1 MFVVQNQENTEMKV
15 YRQLF
20 AASLL
25 LPASLVFGACTA
37 QGGSST
43 DDPSADPSGDVGV
56 DSAAVVEGTGAPN
69 AALSEAVAS
78 FDGTNGFLASNGVD
92 GPFEVARGVFEEH
105 DVIDDGL
112 GPVYNAQGCIECHQN
127 PVTGAGA
134 QTMELRAGH
143 FDGVNFIPQAGDS
156 LVNDRTINAGFQER
170 VLTGNEVRTFRIALS
185 IMGDGYVEAIDSNT
199 LNNLA
204 LAQPAAQRGTF
215 QQVPVLEAPGNV
227 RGSRFGVKNQHA
239 SLLSFAADAYV
250 NEIGITN
257 ALIPTENASNGRSVA
272 SIDTVADPEDT
283 GNDIQ
288 AFADFMRSLP
298 APPRGPITAAV
309 TRGQTNFN
317 AAGCNVCHT
326 PTINTAPVGSVI
338 NGGAF
343 TVPAALGDKTIH
355 PFGDFL
361 LHNIGTGDGIVQN
374 GPQTTRLQVRTMPL
388 WGISVRNRMMHDG
401 LSVTVTDAITRH
413 AGQALAAKNFFT
425 NTLSAAQQADL
436 IAFVVSL

>member
-1 MFVVQNQENTEMKV
+1 MKV

-37 QGGSST
+37 QGGAST
-43 DDPSADPSGDVGV
+43 DDPSADPSSDVGV
-56 DSAAVVEGTGAPN
+56 DSAAVIEGTGAPN
-69 AALSEAVAS
+69 AALTEAVAS
-78 FDGTNGFLASNGVD
+78 FSGTNGFLAAGVNGVD
-92 GPFEVARGVFEEH
+92 GPFEIARDVFEEH
-105 DVIDDGL
+105 DVVDNGL

-143 FDGVNFIPQAGDS
+143 FDGTNFIPQNGDS
-156 LVNDRTINAGFQER
+156 LINDRTIDAGFQER
-170 VLTGNEVRTFRIALS
+170 ILTGNEVHTFRIALS

-204 LAQPAAQRGTF
+204 LAQPVAQRGTF
-215 QQVPVLEAPGNV
+215 QQVPVLEAPGNN
-227 RGSRFGVKNQHA
+227 RGARFGIKNQHA

-257 ALIPTENASNGRSVA
+257 ALIPTENTSNGRSVA

-309 TRGQTNFN
+309 TRGQANFN

-326 PTINTAPVGSVI
+326 PSINTAPVGSVI

-374 GPQTTRLQVRTMPL
+374 GAQSTRLQVRTMPL
-388 WGISVRNRMMHDG
+388 WGISVRNRLMHDG
-401 LSVTVTDAITRH
+401 LSVTISDAITRH

-425 NTLSAAQQADL
+425 NNLTAAGQADL
-436 IAFVVSL
+436 IAFVASL